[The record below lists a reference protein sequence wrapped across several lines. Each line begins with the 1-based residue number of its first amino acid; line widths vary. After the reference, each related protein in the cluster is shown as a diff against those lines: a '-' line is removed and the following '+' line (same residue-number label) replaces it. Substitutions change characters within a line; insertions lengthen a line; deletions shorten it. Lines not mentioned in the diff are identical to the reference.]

1 MRVTKVR
8 TAFYIRV
15 STAHQTA
22 DNQLHELER
31 VAAARGWNIVA
42 TYRDDGISGAKG
54 RDGRPALD
62 ALLKAAT
69 RREFDLIAVWSI
81 DRLGRSLQ
89 HLVTTV
95 NDLHASGVQLY
106 FHQQALDTTQPSGK
120 LLFSVMGSFAEYER
134 DLIRE
139 RIKLGVERARKE
151 GKKLGRP
158 SSVTDSTRAAIV
170 ELYKKGMSPKKISQT
185 LRCGVGTAFHTL
197 KSKGLLAA

>member
-1 MRVTKVR
+1 VR
-8 TAFYIRV
+8 TF
-15 STAHQTA
+15 
-22 DNQLHELER
+22 
-31 VAAARGWNIVA
+31 
-42 TYRDDGISGAKG
+42 RDDGISGAKG

-106 FHQQALDTTQPSGK
+106 FHQNAIDTTTPSGK

>member
-1 MRVTKVR
+1 MTQIRI
-8 TAFYIRV
+8 AIYARV
-15 STAHQTA
+15 STFNQTA
-22 DNQLHELER
+22 DNQLHELQR
-31 VAAARGWNIVA
+31 VAALRGWNIVA
-42 TYRDDGISGAKG
+42 TFRDDGISGAKG

-95 NDLHASGVQLY
+95 NDLHAQGVQLY
-106 FHQQALDTTQPSGK
+106 FHQQAIDTTTPSGK
-120 LLFSVMGSFAEYER
+120 LMFGVFASFSEFER
-134 DLIRE
+134 SIISE
-139 RIKLGVERARKE
+139 RIQLGIQRARKE

-197 KSKGLLAA
+197 KSRGLLAA

>member
-1 MRVTKVR
+1 MK
-8 TAFYIRV
+8 TALYLRV

-106 FHQQALDTTQPSGK
+106 FHQNAIDTTTPSGK

-134 DLIRE
+134 ELIRE
-139 RIKLGVERARKE
+139 RIKLGMERARKE
-151 GKKLGRP
+151 GKSLGRP

-185 LRCGVGTAFHTL
+185 LRCGVGTAFNTL
-197 KSKGLLAA
+197 KQRGVLAA

>member
-1 MRVTKVR
+1 MK
-8 TAFYIRV
+8 TALYLRV

-31 VAAARGWNIVA
+31 VAALRGWNIVA

-62 ALLKAAT
+62 QMLKAAT

-106 FHQQALDTTQPSGK
+106 FHQQALDTSSPSGK
-120 LLFSVMGSFAEYER
+120 LMFGVFASFAEFEKS
-134 DLIRE
+134 LISE
-139 RIKLGVERARKE
+139 RIRLGIERARKE
-151 GKKLGRP
+151 G
-158 SSVTDSTRAAIV
+158 
-170 ELYKKGMSPKKISQT
+170 
-185 LRCGVGTAFHTL
+185 
-197 KSKGLLAA
+197 

>member
-1 MRVTKVR
+1 MRVAVY
-8 TAFYIRV
+8 ARV
-15 STAHQTA
+15 STVSQTA
-22 DNQLHELER
+22 DNQIQELER
-31 VAAARGWNIVA
+31 ISSLRGWNIVA
-42 TYRDDGISGAKG
+42 TYRDEGISGAKG

-62 ALLKAAT
+62 ALLKGAT

-95 NDLHASGVQLY
+95 NDLHTQGVQLY
-106 FHQQALDTTQPSGK
+106 FHQQAIDTTTPSGK
-120 LLFSVMGSFAEYER
+120 LMFGVFSSFAEFER

-197 KSKGLLAA
+197 KQRGLLAA

>member
-1 MRVTKVR
+1 MTKVR
-8 TAFYIRV
+8 AAVYIRV
-15 STAHQTA
+15 STTHQNS

-31 VAAARGWNIVA
+31 VAAARDWQIVA

-95 NDLHASGVQLY
+95 NDLHAQGVQLY
-106 FHQQALDTTQPSGK
+106 FHQQAIDTTTPSGK
-120 LLFSVMGSFAEYER
+120 LMFGVFSSFAEFER
-134 DLIRE
+134 ELIRE

-158 SSVTDSTRAAIV
+158 SSVTESTRAAIV

-197 KSKGLLAA
+197 KQRGLLAA

>member
-1 MRVTKVR
+1 MKV
-8 TAFYIRV
+8 AVYARV
-15 STAHQTA
+15 STTNQTA
-22 DNQLHELER
+22 ENQLQELER
-31 VAAARGWNIVA
+31 IAALRGWNIVA

-54 RDGRPALD
+54 REGRPALD

-95 NDLHASGVQLY
+95 NDLHAQGVQLY
-106 FHQQALDTTQPSGK
+106 FHQQAIDTTTPSGK
-120 LLFSVMGSFAEYER
+120 LMFGVFSSFAEFER

-197 KSKGLLAA
+197 KQRGLLAA

>member
-1 MRVTKVR
+1 MTQIRIAVY
-8 TAFYIRV
+8 ARV
-15 STAHQTA
+15 STFNQTA
-22 DNQLHELER
+22 DNQLHELQR
-31 VAAARGWNIVA
+31 VAALRGWSIVA
-42 TYRDDGISGAKG
+42 TFRDDGISGAKG

-95 NDLHASGVQLY
+95 NDLHAQGVQLY
-106 FHQQALDTTQPSGK
+106 FHQQAIDTTTPSGK
-120 LLFSVMGSFAEYER
+120 LMFGVFSSFAEFER

-158 SSVTDSTRAAIV
+158 SSITDSTRAAIV

-197 KSKGLLAA
+197 KQRGLLAA

>member
-1 MRVTKVR
+1 MTQIRI
-8 TAFYIRV
+8 AIYARV
-15 STAHQTA
+15 STATQTA
-22 DNQLHELER
+22 NNQTQELER
-31 VAAARGWNIVA
+31 IAALRGWTIVA
-42 TYRDDGISGAKG
+42 TYRDEGISGAKG
-54 RDGRPALD
+54 RDQRPALD
-62 ALLKAAT
+62 QLLKAAT
-69 RREFDLIAVWSI
+69 KREFDLIAVWSI

-95 NDLHASGVQLY
+95 NDLHAQGVQLY
-106 FHQQALDTTQPSGK
+106 FHQQAIDTTTPSGK
-120 LLFSVMGSFAEYER
+120 LMFGVFSSFAEFER

-197 KSKGLLAA
+197 KQRGLLAA

>member
-1 MRVTKVR
+1 MRV
-8 TAFYIRV
+8 AIYARV
-15 STAHQTA
+15 STASQTV
-22 DNQLHELER
+22 DNQTQELER
-31 VAAARGWNIVA
+31 LAALRGWTIVA
-42 TYRDDGISGAKG
+42 TYRDEGISGAKG

-62 ALLKAAT
+62 QMLKAAT

-95 NDLHASGVQLY
+95 NDLHAQGVQLY
-106 FHQQALDTTQPSGK
+106 FHQQAIDTTTPSGK
-120 LLFSVMGSFAEYER
+120 LMFGVFSSFAEFER

-197 KSKGLLAA
+197 KQKGLLAA

>member
-1 MRVTKVR
+1 VAV
-8 TAFYIRV
+8 YIRV
-15 STAHQTA
+15 STVHQNS

-31 VAAARGWNIVA
+31 ISALRDWTIVA

-62 ALLKAAT
+62 QMLKAAT

-81 DRLGRSLQ
+81 DRLGRSLSD
-89 HLVTTV
+89 LISTV
-95 NDLHASGVQLY
+95 NNLHTQGVDI
-106 FHQQALDTTQPSGK
+106 FFAQQAIDTTTPSGK

-134 DLIRE
+134 ELIRE

-197 KSKGLLAA
+197 KQRGLLAA

>member
-1 MRVTKVR
+1 MR
-8 TAFYIRV
+8 TAFYLRV
-15 STAHQTA
+15 STYTQNAE
-22 DNQLHELER
+22 NQLHELER
-31 VAAARGWNIVA
+31 IAALREWKVVR
-42 TYRDDGISGAKG
+42 TFRDDGISGAKG
-54 RDGRPALD
+54 RDERPALD
-62 ALLKAAT
+62 ALLKSAA

-95 NDLHASGVQLY
+95 NDLHAQGVQIY
-106 FHQQALDTTQPSGK
+106 FHQQSIDTTTPSGK
-120 LLFSVMGSFAEYER
+120 LMFGVFSSFAEFER

-139 RIKLGVERARKE
+139 RIRAGVDRARKE

-197 KSKGLLAA
+197 KSRGLLAA

>member
-1 MRVTKVR
+1 MRVAVY
-8 TAFYIRV
+8 ARV
-15 STAHQTA
+15 STASQTV
-22 DNQLHELER
+22 DNQTQELER
-31 VAAARGWNIVA
+31 LAALRGWNIVA
-42 TYRDDGISGAKG
+42 TYRDEGISGAKG

-69 RREFDLIAVWSI
+69 RRAFDLIAVWSI

-95 NDLHASGVQLY
+95 NDLHASGIQLY

-134 DLIRE
+134 ELIRE
-139 RIKLGVERARKE
+139 RIKLGVERARKQ

-197 KSKGLLAA
+197 KQRGLLAA

>member
-1 MRVTKVR
+1 MR
-8 TAFYIRV
+8 TALYLRV
-15 STAHQTA
+15 STNAQNA

-31 VAAARGWNIVA
+31 VAALRGWDIVKIF
-42 TYRDDGISGAKG
+42 RDDGVSGAKG
-54 RDGRPALD
+54 RDQRPALD
-62 ALLKAAT
+62 SLLKAAT

-95 NDLHASGVQLY
+95 NDLHAHGVQLY
-106 FHQQALDTTQPSGK
+106 FHQPAIDTTTPSGK
-120 LLFSVMGSFAEYER
+120 LMYGVFASFSEFER
-134 DLIRE
+134 NLIRE
-139 RIKLGVERARKE
+139 RIKLGIERARRE
-151 GKKLGRP
+151 GKSLGRP

-197 KSKGLLAA
+197 KSRGLLAA

>member
-1 MRVTKVR
+1 MRVAVY
-8 TAFYIRV
+8 ARV
-15 STAHQTA
+15 STASQNV
-22 DNQLHELER
+22 DNQTQELER
-31 VAAARGWNIVA
+31 LAALRGWTIVT
-42 TYRDDGISGAKG
+42 TYRDEGISGAKG

-62 ALLKAAT
+62 QMLKAAT

-95 NDLHASGVQLY
+95 NDLHAQGVQLY
-106 FHQQALDTTQPSGK
+106 FHQQAIDTTTPSGK
-120 LLFSVMGSFAEYER
+120 LMFGVFSSFAEFER

-197 KSKGLLAA
+197 KQRGLLAA

>member
-1 MRVTKVR
+1 MR
-8 TAFYIRV
+8 TALYLRV

-31 VAAARGWNIVA
+31 VAAARGWNIVR
-42 TYRDDGISGAKG
+42 TFRDDGISGSKG
-54 RDGRPALD
+54 RDERPALD
-62 ALLKAAT
+62 ALLKSAA

-89 HLVTTV
+89 QLITTV
-95 NDLHASGVQLY
+95 NDLHAQGVQIY
-106 FHQQALDTTQPSGK
+106 FHQQAIDTTTPSGK
-120 LLFSVMGSFAEYER
+120 LMFGVFSSFAEFER

-139 RIKLGVERARKE
+139 RIKIGIERARKE
-151 GKKLGRP
+151 GRPLGRP

>member
-1 MRVTKVR
+1 VAV
-8 TAFYIRV
+8 YIRV
-15 STAHQTA
+15 STVHQNS

-31 VAAARGWNIVA
+31 ISALRDWTIVA

-62 ALLKAAT
+62 QMLKAAT
-69 RREFDLIAVWSI
+69 RREFDLIAVWSS
-81 DRLGRSLQ
+81 DRLGRSLSD
-89 HLVTTV
+89 LISTV
-95 NDLHASGVQLY
+95 NNLHTQGVDI
-106 FHQQALDTTQPSGK
+106 FFAQQAIDTTTPSGK

-134 DLIRE
+134 ELIRE

-197 KSKGLLAA
+197 KQRGLLAA

>member
-1 MRVTKVR
+1 MTKVR
-8 TAFYIRV
+8 VAVYIRV
-15 STAHQTA
+15 STVHQNS

-31 VAAARGWNIVA
+31 VAALRGWNIVG
-42 TYRDDGISGAKG
+42 TYRDDGITGAKG

-62 ALLKAAT
+62 QMLKAAAK
-69 RREFDLIAVWSI
+69 REFDLIAVWSI

-106 FHQQALDTTQPSGK
+106 FHQQALDTTTPSGK
-120 LLFSVMGSFAEYER
+120 LMFGVFSSFAEFER

-197 KSKGLLAA
+197 KQRGLLAA

>member
-1 MRVTKVR
+1 MRVAVY
-8 TAFYIRV
+8 ARV
-15 STAHQTA
+15 STASQTV
-22 DNQLHELER
+22 DNQTQELER
-31 VAAARGWNIVA
+31 LAALRGWTIVA
-42 TYRDDGISGAKG
+42 TFRDEGISGAKG

-95 NDLHASGVQLY
+95 NDLHAQGVQLY
-106 FHQQALDTTQPSGK
+106 FHQQAIDTTTPSGK
-120 LLFSVMGSFAEYER
+120 LMFGVFSSFAEFER

-197 KSKGLLAA
+197 KQRGLLAA

>member
-1 MRVTKVR
+1 MRVAVY
-8 TAFYIRV
+8 ARV
-15 STAHQTA
+15 STANQTA

-31 VAAARGWNIVA
+31 VAALRGWNIVG
-42 TYRDDGISGAKG
+42 TYRDDGITGAKG

-95 NDLHASGVQLY
+95 NDLHASGIQLY

-134 DLIRE
+134 ELIRE

-185 LRCGVGTAFHTL
+185 LRCGVGTTL
-197 KSKGLLAA
+197 ATLNQQCR